1 MSELKDVQSLP
12 DYRQI
17 EIDKVGIKGIR
28 YPVSVLDRHK
38 GIQHTIAEINMY
50 VDLPH
55 HFKGTHMSRFVEILN
70 EFRHE
75 IHIKKI
81 LCILQEMRKRL
92 TAKVAHI
99 EMSFP
104 FFMEKEAPVS
114 KAVGLM
120 GYNCRILGSMGENF
134 RDLVLEV
141 EVPIMTVCPC
151 SKEISAKGAHNQR
164 GIVRVK
170 VRFKKFIWIEEL
182 IEIVEKCA
190 SSPVYPLLKRTD
202 EKFVTEW
209 AYDHPMFVEDVV
221 REVCSRLTENQ
232 EITWFSVE
240 AENFESIHA
249 HNAYAFIE
257 RNKN

>member
-1 MSELKDVQSLP
+1 MENLKDVQSLP
-12 DYRQI
+12 DHRRI

-28 YPVSVLDRHK
+28 YPISVLDRKK
-38 GIQHTIAEINMY
+38 GIQYTVAEINMY

-81 LCILQEMRKRL
+81 ICILQEMRKRL
-92 TAKVAHI
+92 AAKVAHL
-99 EMSFP
+99 EMAFP
-104 FFMEKEAPVS
+104 FFIEKKAPVS
-114 KAVGLM
+114 QAQGLM
-120 GYNCRILGSMGENF
+120 EYQCKIYGSLGDEM

-141 EVPIMTVCPC
+141 HVPIMTLCPC
-151 SKEISAKGAHNQR
+151 SKEISSFGAHNQR
-164 GIVRVK
+164 GVVKVK

-182 IEIVEKCA
+182 VEIVEKCG

-209 AYDHPMFVEDVV
+209 AYEHPMFVEDVV
-221 REVCSRLTENQ
+221 REVCRRLLDHP
-232 EITWFSVE
+232 EITWFTVE
-240 AENFESIHA
+240 AENYESIHA

-257 RNKN
+257 RHKS